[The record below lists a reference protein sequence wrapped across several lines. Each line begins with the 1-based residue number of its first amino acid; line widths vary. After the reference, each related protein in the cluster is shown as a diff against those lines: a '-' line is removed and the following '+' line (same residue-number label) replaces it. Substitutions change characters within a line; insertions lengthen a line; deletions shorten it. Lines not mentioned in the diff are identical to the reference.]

1 LSQSLKLNLSGC
13 AKLNIQQI
21 SGLGGTCVKPKTL
34 IVGLFTPRCTRD
46 FSPSW
51 LNLDLGGRIP
61 ITRNLG
67 LNIFVENLAGVEYE
81 KVNRVY
87 QLGRTFRI
95 GVSSSF

>member
-1 LSQSLKLNLSGC
+1 MGIGYQSNGWQLNLIASYNSG
-13 AKLNIQQI
+13 ARRA
-21 SGLGGTCVKPKTL
+21 
-34 IVGLFTPRCTRD
+34 LFNLPGQSTTD

-87 QLGRTFRI
+87 QPGRTFRI